1 MKRLFVVLMTMMV
14 VACADSGGGG
24 GNPGATTPI
33 QGDTRCITSSTL
45 CNNGQYSQYGWLP
58 YSFPNGGVNN
68 NYLNY
73 FQSYGVCGCP
83 LGYAPAYN
91 SVMGMGCYPV
101 QTGFNWNIFYQF
113 QYNNFRAAPYGF
125 YAPQSGYNFQQISN
139 IPGGNGANCTG
150 NIATSCLMNQ
160 ANSCSAGQTCQEVL
174 VGSGLGV
181 CTTGQIYNYGY
192 QQPGYNYNY
201 GYNPYGYPYGAP
213 GAGFGVGFG
222 VGFGFGF

>member
-1 MKRLFVVLMTMMV
+1 MKKLFVALMTLMV
-14 VACADSGGGG
+14 VACGDSGGGG
-24 GNPGATTPI
+24 GNGVATTPV

-45 CNNGQYSQYGWLP
+45 CNNGVYSQYTGWMP
-58 YSFPNGGVNN
+58 YTFPNGGVNN

-91 SVMGMGCYPV
+91 SVMGMGCYRV

-113 QYNNFRAAPYGF
+113 QYNNYSSMPYGF
-125 YAPQSGYNFQQISN
+125 YAPQSGYNFQQVSN
-139 IPGGNGANCTG
+139 IPGGNGANCSG

-160 ANSCSAGQTCQEVL
+160 ANSCGAGQTCQEVL

-181 CTTGQIYNYGY
+181 CTTGQNYNWGY

-201 GYNPYGYPYGAP
+201 NYNPGYYPYG